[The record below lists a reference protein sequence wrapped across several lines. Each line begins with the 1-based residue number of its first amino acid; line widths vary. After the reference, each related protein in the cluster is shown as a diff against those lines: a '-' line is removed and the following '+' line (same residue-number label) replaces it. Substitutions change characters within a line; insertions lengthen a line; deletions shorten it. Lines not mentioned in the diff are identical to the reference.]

1 MKLPKISLKELQEIK
16 EQNFKDRLKFI
27 EQYSKWVKK
36 QPNKVWSSQQKK
48 LMK

>member
-1 MKLPKISLKELQEIK
+1 MKLPKISIKELQEIK

-27 EQYSKWVKK
+27 EQYSQWVKK

-48 LMK
+48 LVK

>member
-1 MKLPKISLKELQEIK
+1 MKLPKISFKELQEIK